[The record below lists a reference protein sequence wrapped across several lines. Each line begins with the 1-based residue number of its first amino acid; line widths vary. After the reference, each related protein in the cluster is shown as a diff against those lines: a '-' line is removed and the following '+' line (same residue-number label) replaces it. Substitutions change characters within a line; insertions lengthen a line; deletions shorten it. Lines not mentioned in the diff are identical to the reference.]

1 MHRCHPSHH
10 DRASST
16 TQSVG
21 DSRSERHSRHRH
33 SRSRTSRV
41 FEQGDVRLVMLKLIA
56 DKPSHGYE
64 LIKEIEDRLGG
75 AYSPSPGIVYPT
87 LTLLEDLGYLT
98 LAQGENARKPYT
110 ITEAGRAELERNKAA
125 VEAIFQRIAEVAE
138 RSGGGPDPRILRAM
152 ENLKLA
158 LRLRLERGQL
168 TNEQIADVA
177 AALDAAAATVERE

>member
-1 MHRCHPSHH
+1 
-10 DRASST
+10 
-16 TQSVG
+16 
-21 DSRSERHSRHRH
+21 
-33 SRSRTSRV
+33 
-41 FEQGDVRLVMLKLIA
+41 MLQLIA

-75 AYSPSPGIVYPT
+75 AYSPSPGVVYPT
-87 LTLLEDLGYLT
+87 LTMLEELGFLT

-110 ITEAGRAELERNKAA
+110 ITEEGRAELERNKSV
-125 VEAIFQRIAEVAE
+125 VEAIFKRIAEVAE

-158 LRLRLERGQL
+158 LRLRLERGKL
-168 TNEQIADVA
+168 TDTQIADVA